1 MMSRKAFDDGEEFIL
16 MMARKAFDNNAINRM
31 IRCHDITMSRY
42 HNITKGNN
50 DYYRRVQRKPQD
62 GIQRQ

>member
-1 MMSRKAFDDGEEFIL
+1 MMARKAFDDGEEFIL

-31 IRCHDITMSRY
+31 IRCHDITISR
-42 HNITKGNN
+42 KGTTTTIDAYNES
-50 DYYRRVQRKPQD
+50 PQD